1 MALRMRRLRLVHLP
15 TRLPSQVWCFGLV
28 ICCASSR
35 ATATPPH
42 LSEAYPAVARP
53 AEERTATTKTPDG
66 RPDVHLDRLDF
77 PSDVPRSAALKGH
90 LKRVLEKEVRRVE
103 WGAGRDN
110 RIEYRFS
117 VTKLELS
124 VNSGVLQVACSAV
137 GSLPGGRTAKS
148 QLTFGGAA
156 NERDRVIKQ
165 VLEIVARGVI
175 ARLAQLERR
184 RRGLD

>member
-1 MALRMRRLRLVHLP
+1 MRQLRLP
-15 TRLPSQVWCFGLV
+15 RPSTRLPRHLWWVGLA

-42 LSEAYPAVARP
+42 SGGSHTAR
-53 AEERTATTKTPDG
+53 ERTAERRTATAKTPDG
-66 RPDVHLDRLDF
+66 SPKVHLDRLDF
-77 PSDVPRSAALKGH
+77 PSDIARSSTLKAH

-117 VTKLELS
+117 VTKLDLS
-124 VNSGVLQVACSAV
+124 VNSGVLEVACSAV
-137 GSLPGGRTAKS
+137 GALPGGRTAKS

-156 NERDRVIKQ
+156 SERDRVIKQ

-175 ARLAQLERR
+175 IRLAQLERR

>member
-1 MALRMRRLRLVHLP
+1 MRLLRPPRRLGQLP
-15 TRLPSQVWCFGLV
+15 RHAWWFGLV
-28 ICCASSR
+28 ICGASSR
-35 ATATPPH
+35 ATAAPP
-42 LSEAYPAVARP
+42 LRP
-53 AEERTATTKTPDG
+53 DAHAFESRRADELTATTKTPDG
-66 RPDVHLDRLDF
+66 RPVVHLDRLDF
-77 PSDVPRSAALKGH
+77 PSDLARSGALREH

-103 WGAGRDN
+103 WGGGRDN

-137 GSLPGGRTAKS
+137 GALPGGRTAKS

-156 NERDRVIKQ
+156 DERDRVIKQ

-175 ARLAQLERR
+175 TRLAQLERR

>member
-1 MALRMRRLRLVHLP
+1 
-15 TRLPSQVWCFGLV
+15 V
-28 ICCASSR
+28 ICGASSR
-35 ATATPPH
+35 AGATPPQSFDSH
-42 LSEAYPAVARP
+42 TAEERP
-53 AEERTATTKTPDG
+53 AEARAATTKTPDG
-66 RPDVHLDRLDF
+66 RPNVHLDRLDF
-77 PSDVPRSAALKGH
+77 PSDVARSSTLKAH

-124 VNSGVLQVACSAV
+124 VDSGVLQVACSAV
-137 GSLPGGRTAKS
+137 GALPGGRTAKS
-148 QLTFGGAA
+148 QLTFGGAVS
-156 NERDRVIKQ
+156 ERDRVIKQ

-175 ARLAQLERR
+175 TRLAQLERR

>member
-1 MALRMRRLRLVHLP
+1 MRLSSHAL
-15 TRLPSQVWCFGLV
+15 WFG
-28 ICCASSR
+28 CALGCLAS
-35 ATATPPH
+35 
-42 LSEAYPAVARP
+42 PAVATPSLSTESRLS
-53 AEERTATTKTPDG
+53 TTKTPEG

-77 PSDVPRSAALKGH
+77 PQEVQGSRALRTH
-90 LKRVLEKEVRRVE
+90 LERVLRKEVRRVE

-117 VTKLELS
+117 VTKLDLA
-124 VNSGVLQVACSAV
+124 VNGDVVQVSCTALGA
-137 GSLPGGRTAKS
+137 LPGGRTAKS

-156 NERDRVIKQ
+156 REQQRVVKQ

-175 ARLAQLERR
+175 TRLAQLERR